1 MVDIPEEMYLSL
13 LLSIRR
19 TFTKSLSKEK
29 VLTACKP
36 APAFGGAAAAPRAA
50 GKGRARGVAAQDTA
64 QRSTGVIRETTR
76 LTPTDLKLRGCCQ
89 TRLEEISGAP

>member
-19 TFTKSLSKEK
+19 TFTKSLSTEK
-29 VLTACKP
+29 VQAYKP
-36 APAFGGAAAAPRAA
+36 APGFGGAAAAPRAP

-64 QRSTGVIRETTR
+64 QRSTGVIEETIR
-76 LTPTDLKLRGCCQ
+76 LTPKDLELCGCCE
-89 TRLEEISGAP
+89 THLEEISGAP